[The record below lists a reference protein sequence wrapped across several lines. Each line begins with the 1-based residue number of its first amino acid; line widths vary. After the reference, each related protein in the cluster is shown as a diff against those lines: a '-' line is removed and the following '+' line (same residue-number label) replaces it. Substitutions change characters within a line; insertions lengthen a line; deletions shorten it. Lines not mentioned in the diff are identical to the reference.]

1 MEQNLVAISFE
12 LVALVRKE
20 VAGLFSPG
28 YRLWVF
34 GLFTLL
40 TWQVPKKIAI
50 LLPHNRQTVSVGIHE
65 QKKCSKALLSTNIT
79 DRVSIQRAVQ

>member
-28 YRLWVF
+28 YRLCVF

-50 LLPHNRQTVSVGIHE
+50 FLPPNR
-65 QKKCSKALLSTNIT
+65 
-79 DRVSIQRAVQ
+79 